1 MSAAEKPADNRV
13 ALVTGARKGIGKFLA
28 GHLLAQG
35 YRVVGCSRN
44 PAEWSAENYL
54 HVVADVTDE
63 QQVKALFR
71 EITQAHGRLDVL
83 INNAGAASMNHV
95 LLTPVSTVEKLM
107 DTNVTGTWLVSRE
120 AAKLMQQRKYG
131 RIVNFSSVAVPM
143 RLAGQAVYAAAKSAV
158 VSLSQV
164 MAREVVE
171 FGITVN
177 VVGPPPVAT
186 DMIRGVPQD
195 KIDKLLD
202 SMPIKRLGTMEDIA
216 NVVDFFLRAESA
228 AVTGQVIYLN
238 GVPN

>member
-1 MSAAEKPADNRV
+1 
-13 ALVTGARKGIGKFLA
+13 
-28 GHLLAQG
+28 
-35 YRVVGCSRN
+35 
-44 PAEWSAENYL
+44 
-54 HVVADVTDE
+54 
-63 QQVKALFR
+63 VKALLR
-71 EITQAHGRLDVL
+71 EVSSAHGRLDAL

-107 DTNVTGTWLVSRE
+107 NTNVLGTWLVSRE
-120 AAKLMQQRKYG
+120 SAKLMQQRKYG

-143 RLAGQAVYAAAKSAV
+143 RLAGQAIYAAAKCAV
-158 VSLSQV
+158 VGLSQV
-164 MAREVVE
+164 MAREVAE

-186 DMIRGVPQD
+186 DMIRGVPQE

-216 NVVDFFLRAESA
+216 NVIDFFLRPESA